1 MAAFDKSLPCVAEPR
16 YPSLEMSSGSDDGI
30 LCDEHCCHEN
40 DVVTRESTAIA
51 QHLDT
56 HQQHSNHS
64 GVGNGD
70 DNDDDHWRTQQPSEN
85 GDDIDQPSPESSVL
99 EPAVSEYFDFT
110 PSSQTSTTS
119 SSMIHSLIHS
129 SPERKSSRGGG
140 GARQTNRVLL
150 HIYDLIATDTLM
162 LLPWGCVCEIGKCF
176 NEVNSALHEL
186 GTGAYHVGVE
196 CNGIEYAYGACST
209 PYKSGVFSCIPKLSP
224 GYQYRT
230 SIDFGEIPLVR
241 SSWTIV
247 PANPDDSSPK
257 SVTST
262 SFRQVIQFVDGRT
275 VMKEM
280 ATEYM
285 GVDYDIL
292 RRNCCTFAADAC
304 VRLGVPH
311 DQIPSWFR
319 NLAETGAYSQDVAK
333 AAFVEPLQ
341 RVLSTAA
348 HDHSICGADYE
359 AEPTANTTPQDNNN
373 DDEETGFEVIAK
385 RNAADTRDVVVV
397 IDADPNH
404 RPFRS
409 FSRPMSLAY

>member
-1 MAAFDKSLPCVAEPR
+1 MATFDKSLPCIAEPR
-16 YPSLEMSSGSDDGI
+16 YPSLEMSSGSDDGT
-30 LCDEHCCHEN
+30 LCDEDCTNEN
-40 DVVTRESTAIA
+40 DVARDNSTIA
-51 QHLDT
+51 QHFEA
-56 HQQHSNHS
+56 HQQHFNHS
-64 GVGNGD
+64 GV
-70 DNDDDHWRTQQPSEN
+70 DNDDEHWRTQQSSEN
-85 GDDIDQPSPESSVL
+85 GDDIDQSSPDSSVL

-110 PSSQTSTTS
+110 PSCQTSTTS

-140 GARQTNRVLL
+140 TRQTNHVLL

-230 SIDFGEIPLVR
+230 SIDFGDIPLVR

-247 PANPDDSSPK
+247 PASPDDSSPR
-257 SVTST
+257 SATST
-262 SFRQVIQFVDGRT
+262 SFKQVTQFVDGRT
-275 VMKEM
+275 IMKEM

-285 GVDYDIL
+285 GADYDIL

-341 RVLSTAA
+341 RVLSNAA
-348 HDHSICGADYE
+348 HDHTICGADYE
-359 AEPTANTTPQDNNN
+359 AEPTASATQDNNN

-409 FSRPMSLAY
+409 FQRPMSLAY